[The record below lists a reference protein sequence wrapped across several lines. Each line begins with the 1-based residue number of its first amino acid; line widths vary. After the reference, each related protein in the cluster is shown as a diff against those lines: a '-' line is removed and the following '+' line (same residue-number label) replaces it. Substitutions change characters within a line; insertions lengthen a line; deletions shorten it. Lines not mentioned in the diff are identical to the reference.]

1 MSKYTNA
8 VYKDLENLTE
18 DSQALLLAT
27 ADAAEHK
34 VVEARKRL
42 TAAVEKSKA
51 TWQRMQK
58 QSGEAAQA
66 ADDAVRSHP
75 YPAMGVALSVG
86 VALGW
91 LLTRRN

>member
-8 VYKDLENLTE
+8 VYKQLENLTE

-34 VVEARKRL
+34 VVEARKKL

-51 TWQRMQK
+51 TWERMQE
-58 QSGEAAQA
+58 QSAEAAQA
-66 ADDAVRSHP
+66 ADEAIRNHP
-75 YPAMGVALSVG
+75 YQAISVALGVG

-91 LLTRRN
+91 LLRRRS

>member
-8 VYKDLENLTE
+8 VYKQLENLTE

-51 TWQRMQK
+51 TWERMQE
-58 QSGEAAQA
+58 QSAEAAQA
-66 ADDAVRSHP
+66 ADEAIRNHP
-75 YPAMGVALSVG
+75 YQAIGVALGVG

-91 LLTRRN
+91 LLRRRS